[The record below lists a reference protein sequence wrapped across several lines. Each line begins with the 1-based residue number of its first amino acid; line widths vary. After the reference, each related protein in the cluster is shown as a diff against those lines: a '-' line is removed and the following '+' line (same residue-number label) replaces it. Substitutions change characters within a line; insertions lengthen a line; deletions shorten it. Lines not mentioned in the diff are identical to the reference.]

1 MTKRVIDT
9 AITKYER
16 EFNVTETVKL
26 LRSSGS
32 IFFSW
37 GVKSFTNLANK
48 GLLFKVNG
56 NHHKGYVLITLGW
69 NDTYNVY
76 IMSTHGNINDE
87 YKEVYCDVL
96 VDVIDNRIEYIE
108 DYNF

>member
-16 EFNVTETVKL
+16 EFNVSETVKL
-26 LRSSGS
+26 LTARGP

-37 GVKSFTNLANK
+37 GVKNFTNLASK
-48 GLLFKVNG
+48 GLIFKVNG

-76 IMSTHGNINDE
+76 IMSTHGNITDE
-87 YKEVYCDVL
+87 YKEVYCDML
-96 VDVIDNRIEYIE
+96 VDVIDSRIEYIE
-108 DYNF
+108 DYTF

>member
-1 MTKRVIDT
+1 LLT
-9 AITKYER
+9 AH
-16 EFNVTETVKL
+16 
-26 LRSSGS
+26 GP

-37 GVKSFTNLANK
+37 GAKNFINLANK
-48 GLLFKVNG
+48 GLIFKVNG

-76 IMSTHGNINDE
+76 IISTHGNIVNE
-87 YKEVYCDVL
+87 YKEVYCDML
-96 VDVIDNRIEYIE
+96 VEVIDNRIEYIE

>member
-1 MTKRVIDT
+1 MTRNVLDT

-16 EFNVTETVKL
+16 EFNISETVKL
-26 LRSSGS
+26 ITNSGP

-37 GVKSFTNLANK
+37 GVSKFFYLSNK

-56 NHHKGYVLITLGW
+56 NHHKGYVLITLAW

-76 IMSTHGNINDE
+76 IMSTHGNVKTELN
-87 YKEVYCDVL
+87 EVYYDML
-96 VDVIDNRIEYIE
+96 VDVIDNEIEYVE
-108 DYNF
+108 DYKF